1 MADLD
6 QWDEDV
12 PSFDEAWLCNEDEEP
27 CETDE
32 NQTGVKEDIPVPSSN
47 KGEDQVMNKNDEAT
61 KHSASWKKPLVITGG
76 VLVMGFA
83 LIIGYQMCSSK
94 TEEDLVLNNIG
105 SSDPLVNT
113 PPPNRSAAFDPLTGE
128 SIEDLADEQKG
139 ENPAPVAAV
148 DVEKE
153 EASTESEPVSEPLP
167 PAQALTAIEFDENR
181 MVVLADGVIANVKH
195 FTMKAPPRL
204 VIDFPGV
211 KTLFKNHSFPAP
223 QGWKAVRIGRDDR
236 RVRVVLEGPGDNLLE
251 HTVNT
256 VDDKLIVEWAA
267 KPVAEA
273 ATTDSVR
280 EGMDEVDKERL
291 AFLERERV
299 SLRRQLQTERNR
311 TRRLQQEARS
321 LSAKTDQQASRIE
334 ELRSTVATLKN
345 RPILPPGWQVV
356 GLTTQQVIFSDGSK
370 TYVVRV
376 GEAVHGL
383 KVQSVD
389 IENGRITT
397 NYGVVDIS
405 RNGKS

>member
-32 NQTGVKEDIPVPSSN
+32 NQTGVKEDIPVPPSN

-139 ENPAPVAAV
+139 GNPAPVAAV
-148 DVEKE
+148 DVEK
-153 EASTESEPVSEPLP
+153 
-167 PAQALTAIEFDENR
+167 
-181 MVVLADGVIANVKH
+181 
-195 FTMKAPPRL
+195 
-204 VIDFPGV
+204 
-211 KTLFKNHSFPAP
+211 
-223 QGWKAVRIGRDDR
+223 
-236 RVRVVLEGPGDNLLE
+236 
-251 HTVNT
+251 
-256 VDDKLIVEWAA
+256 
-267 KPVAEA
+267 
-273 ATTDSVR
+273 
-280 EGMDEVDKERL
+280 EVDKERL

-389 IENGRITT
+389 IKNGRITT